1 MTSDSNSK
9 IENKEKVDIPK
20 ATNPLVFVSHDTRD
34 AEIAEA
40 FSKLIGSVSAG
51 VLKSF
56 RSSDRKGLQGIE
68 YGVEWYP
75 TIMGQLDN
83 ASDVVCLLTPMSL
96 ERPWI
101 LYEAGVARGKLN
113 TPVHGVAI
121 GVPLSKAATGPF
133 AQFQNCGDDEESLTS
148 LVMQLVDRI
157 PNAEP
162 DREVVK
168 LQVKSFKSKID
179 TILTARAETE
189 QDNTADDEEENSV
202 VKMFEEVKVMFQDLP
217 RHIERGLGPEV
228 REEGFI
234 RRSRRP
240 RLHPKYIDEL
250 CYMAGTREDDP
261 IFLLIIGS
269 ELSSQFPWFYELAK
283 RAYDS
288 LLTKD
293 ESPHE
298 IVSSI
303 MKTLDFITHGPGMKM
318 LGYSSPRQRE
328 EMRELMMYLEHR
340 LSRFL

>member
-1 MTSDSNSK
+1 MTSENNSK
-9 IENKEKVDIPK
+9 AESKEKAELPK
-20 ATNPLVFVSHDTRD
+20 AINPLVFISHDTRD

-56 RSSDRKGLQGIE
+56 RSSDRKGVQGIE

-157 PNAEP
+157 PNSEP

-168 LQVKSFKSKID
+168 FQVAAFKAKIE
-179 TILTARAETE
+179 TILSARKESSQVSSPDE
-189 QDNTADDEEENSV
+189 VEDNNV

-217 RHIERGLGPEV
+217 RHIERRLDPEV
-228 REEGFI
+228 REEEFH
-234 RRSRRP
+234 RRSKRF

-269 ELSSQFPWFYELAK
+269 ELSSTYPWFYELAK
-283 RAYDS
+283 RAYDA
-288 LLTKD
+288 LLSKE

-298 IVSSI
+298 LVRSI

-318 LGYSSPRQRE
+318 MGYSSPRQRE

>member
-1 MTSDSNSK
+1 MTSENISK
-9 IENKEKVDIPK
+9 TENKEKAEIPK
-20 ATNPLVFVSHDTRD
+20 AINPLVFISHDTRD

-56 RSSDRKGLQGIE
+56 RSSDRKGAQGIE

-75 TIMGQLDN
+75 TIMGQLNN

-157 PNAEP
+157 PNSEP
-162 DREVVK
+162 DRDVVK
-168 LQVKSFKSKID
+168 FQVAAFKTKIEVILAARD
-179 TILTARAETE
+179 ESSQGSTI
-189 QDNTADDEEENSV
+189 DEVEENNV

-217 RHIERGLGPEV
+217 RHIERRLDPEI

-234 RRSRRP
+234 RHSKRF

-250 CYMAGTREDDP
+250 CYIVGKGEDDP

-269 ELSSQFPWFYELAK
+269 ELSSTFPWFYELAK
-283 RAYDS
+283 RAYDALVS
-288 LLTKD
+288 KAKN
-293 ESPHE
+293 SHE
-298 IVSSI
+298 IVRSM
-303 MKTLDFITHGPGMKM
+303 MKTLGFITHGPGVKM
-318 LGYSSPRQRE
+318 LGYSSARQRE
-328 EMRELMMYLEHR
+328 DMRELMMYLEHR
-340 LSRFL
+340 LSRFV

>member
-1 MTSDSNSK
+1 MTSESSTK
-9 IENKEKVDIPK
+9 VESKEKAEIPK
-20 ATNPLVFVSHDTRD
+20 AINPLVFISHDTRD

-56 RSSDRKGLQGIE
+56 RSSDRKGIQGIE

-113 TPVHGVAI
+113 TPVHGVAV

-133 AQFQNCGDDEESLTS
+133 AQFQNCGDDDESLTS

-157 PNAEP
+157 PNSEP

-168 LQVKSFKSKID
+168 LQVTAFKNKVE
-179 TILTARAETE
+179 TILANREVSSQQSTP
-189 QDNTADDEEENSV
+189 DEIEDSNV

-217 RHIERGLGPEV
+217 RHIERRLDPEI
-228 REEGFI
+228 REEEFY
-234 RRSRRP
+234 RRSKRF
-240 RLHPKYIDEL
+240 RLHPKHIEEL
-250 CYMAGTREDDP
+250 CYMSGVREDDP
-261 IFLLIIGS
+261 IFLLVIGS
-269 ELSSQFPWFYELAK
+269 ELSSAFPWFYELTK

-288 LLTKD
+288 LRSKD
-293 ESPHE
+293 ESTHE
-298 IVSSI
+298 IVKSI
-303 MKTLDFITHGPGMKM
+303 MNTMDFIIHGPGMKI
-318 LGYSSPRQRE
+318 LGYTSPRHRE
-328 EMRELMMYLEHR
+328 EMRELMMYMEHR
-340 LSRFL
+340 LSRYL

>member
-1 MTSDSNSK
+1 MTADSNQKVESK
-9 IENKEKVDIPK
+9 DKADISK
-20 ATNPLVFVSHDTRD
+20 ANNPLVFVSHDTRD

-56 RSSDRKGLQGIE
+56 RSSDRKGGQGIE

-168 LQVKSFKSKID
+168 FQVKSFKSKID
-179 TILTARAETE
+179 AILAARLETTQVVSPDDAE
-189 QDNTADDEEENSV
+189 DSNV

-217 RHIERGLGPEV
+217 RHIQRRLDPEV
-228 REEGFI
+228 REDEFV
-234 RRSRRP
+234 RRLKRI
-240 RLHPKYIDEL
+240 RLHPKYIEEL
-250 CYMAGTREDDP
+250 CYVAGSKEDDP

-269 ELSSQFPWFYELAK
+269 ELSSTFPWFYELTK
-283 RAYDS
+283 RAYDA
-288 LLTKD
+288 LLAKD
-293 ESPHE
+293 ENPHE
-298 IVSSI
+298 IVRSI

-318 LGYSSPRQRE
+318 IGYSSTRQRE
-328 EMRELMMYLEHR
+328 ELSELMMYLEHR